1 MLRQCVGIKGKGCS
15 RFIADWDNH
24 SLCFACRVCS
34 QNNPCEVC
42 SVWTTFLWS
51 KASAAKAKADSR
63 RSNLCKVGETVQQ
76 VGSSRDSSLPFSEG
90 NEGPVANNH
99 TVVGVE
105 VPTSQALALTGS
117 NSGALSSEI
126 STAGNGT
133 GNSSQPSCQK
143 VPDSCSGTS
152 RPRSRSPSA
161 HPDLA
166 VTHDDRSH
174 GSRARSRRSHCSQSG
189 SAKVPRAYRVRSR
202 SRSYRSSRNH
212 RSPSLTSSSGSERSL
227 GGSRAHGPR
236 AYGYRAMRSHS
247 RRSRRDGSPNYRS
260 RRGQRSRSSRR
271 SHRRRHGSRSHG
283 RDRSRS
289 YSRSDPS
296 RSRSRESKSRHV
308 DNPISQA
315 TRSSEFSGFS
325 ANDIQDHRVQPGH
338 GIQPDMRSL
347 IRQLLAEEF
356 KTFSGS
362 RKRLRSRSTS
372 VERVPVR
379 SHTAPDPD
387 PMDEH
392 NTACVQGSMGNSSGK
407 VIPSEKTI
415 PNNLNQVSS
424 NYEEPEIQITPLPG
438 ETIGSDDNS
447 DDQDQEKQED
457 DESGTSEQASVSAQ
471 LPYFEALE
479 SLRAR
484 LGTHLCP
491 DIVQEEPKSGAS
503 ALDFFDKKSRA
514 NVLPVLPESR
524 LILDS
529 VSKIN
534 SRIQGPNPIQGS
546 PLDSYPKGLM
556 TNRFPSLHMKPKVF
570 SQESYK
576 ISDPTMVIDHPP
588 IDPSFREV
596 LKQGALF
603 PTSHSLQL
611 QQLEGWEKLARAGIH
626 INSHADMFLYGILSA
641 LNSPAPSQTDLVE
654 VRRYLQALAQS
665 HMHMF
670 DVLVRLAS
678 GPLLARRDAYL
689 DKCALD
695 ASVKSSL
702 RVQPIE
708 SATLFGPKMPEV
720 AKTYKD
726 DLTRRSLQNAA
737 VAHLPAKKQK
747 KKGVSKP
754 AAVKM
759 VVNSSDNDKR
769 QVLSKPAR
777 PSQFSQGSSS
787 YSKNKSN
794 KKFKGTGGQK

>member
-1 MLRQCVGIKGKGCS
+1 M
-15 RFIADWDNH
+15 
-24 SLCFACRVCS
+24 
-34 QNNPCEVC
+34 
-42 SVWTTFLWS
+42 
-51 KASAAKAKADSR
+51 
-63 RSNLCKVGETVQQ
+63 
-76 VGSSRDSSLPFSEG
+76 
-90 NEGPVANNH
+90 
-99 TVVGVE
+99 
-105 VPTSQALALTGS
+105 
-117 NSGALSSEI
+117 
-126 STAGNGT
+126 
-133 GNSSQPSCQK
+133 
-143 VPDSCSGTS
+143 
-152 RPRSRSPSA
+152 
-161 HPDLA
+161 
-166 VTHDDRSH
+166 
-174 GSRARSRRSHCSQSG
+174 
-189 SAKVPRAYRVRSR
+189 
-202 SRSYRSSRNH
+202 
-212 RSPSLTSSSGSERSL
+212 
-227 GGSRAHGPR
+227 
-236 AYGYRAMRSHS
+236 
-247 RRSRRDGSPNYRS
+247 
-260 RRGQRSRSSRR
+260 
-271 SHRRRHGSRSHG
+271 
-283 RDRSRS
+283 
-289 YSRSDPS
+289 
-296 RSRSRESKSRHV
+296 SRESNSRHV

-529 VSKIN
+529 ISKIN
-534 SRIQGPNPIQGS
+534 FRIQGPNPIQGS

-720 AKTYKD
+720 AKTYKE

>member
-1 MLRQCVGIKGKGCS
+1 M
-15 RFIADWDNH
+15 
-24 SLCFACRVCS
+24 
-34 QNNPCEVC
+34 
-42 SVWTTFLWS
+42 
-51 KASAAKAKADSR
+51 
-63 RSNLCKVGETVQQ
+63 QQ

-166 VTHDDRSH
+166 VTHDDWSH
-174 GSRARSRRSHCSQSG
+174 GSSARSRRSHCSQSG

-227 GGSRAHGPR
+227 GGSRAHSPR

-271 SHRRRHGSRSHG
+271 YHRRGHGSRSHG

-315 TRSSEFSGFS
+315 TISSEFSGFS

-338 GIQPDMRSL
+338 GIQPDMRGL

-392 NTACVQGSMGNSSGK
+392 YTACVQGSMGNSSGK

-503 ALDFFDKKSRA
+503 ALDFLIK
-514 NVLPVLPESR
+514 NPR
-524 LILDS
+524 LIS
-529 VSKIN
+529 
-534 SRIQGPNPIQGS
+534 
-546 PLDSYPKGLM
+546 
-556 TNRFPSLHMKPKVF
+556 
-570 SQESYK
+570 
-576 ISDPTMVIDHPP
+576 
-588 IDPSFREV
+588 
-596 LKQGALF
+596 
-603 PTSHSLQL
+603 
-611 QQLEGWEKLARAGIH
+611 
-626 INSHADMFLYGILSA
+626 
-641 LNSPAPSQTDLVE
+641 
-654 VRRYLQALAQS
+654 
-665 HMHMF
+665 
-670 DVLVRLAS
+670 
-678 GPLLARRDAYL
+678 
-689 DKCALD
+689 
-695 ASVKSSL
+695 
-702 RVQPIE
+702 
-708 SATLFGPKMPEV
+708 
-720 AKTYKD
+720 
-726 DLTRRSLQNAA
+726 
-737 VAHLPAKKQK
+737 
-747 KKGVSKP
+747 
-754 AAVKM
+754 
-759 VVNSSDNDKR
+759 
-769 QVLSKPAR
+769 
-777 PSQFSQGSSS
+777 SQFCL
-787 YSKNKSN
+787 KAD
-794 KKFKGTGGQK
+794 